1 MFLSEKREL
10 HKNKNKKKR
19 EFPGGQVAKTLP
31 VVPKQRATG
40 SIPGQGIRSHMLQL
54 RLAAFK

>member
-1 MFLSEKREL
+1 MKKREL